1 MAPEQPARIFA
12 VGVNHKSGSAFLRD
26 RLFIDEDMLS
36 GVYARLSGGQIEQ
49 VVILSTCDRVEF
61 QGVAADPERAAA
73 VIGDV
78 FRRLA
83 GADID
88 ALENSTYRKFDE
100 AAVRHIF
107 AVAASLD
114 SQVIG
119 EPQVLGQVRE
129 GHRTAKAAGMVG
141 WELDQLFQS
150 AYSTAK
156 RVRTETTIGE
166 RAVSIASAATQIT
179 SDIHGNMKDVGV
191 LVIGLGE
198 IADLIVRHLKAV
210 GVGHIVL
217 TGSGKRAER
226 EAKALGYHYLAMEDL
241 NQGLVQADVTVTAA
255 GFGKYLVEKEAVD
268 EALRGRRH
276 RPMLFLDGGIPND
289 IEPGVHDL
297 DDAFL
302 YTLDDLE
309 QVAQQGRMQ
318 RGVVAQEAWA
328 IVDEEV
334 ARWIAGRAARKVIP
348 AVVALRAHF
357 EDLRNGILADR
368 PHADAAEATQ
378 LLINRLLHSPSAAFR
393 DLAEQG
399 DSSQM
404 MDAFVR
410 RLFALNGDDM
420 TEKKE

>member
-26 RLFIDEDMLS
+26 RLFIDEDMQL
-36 GVYARLSGGQIEQ
+36 GVYARLAEKQVEQ
-49 VVILSTCDRVEF
+49 AVILSTCDRVEF
-61 QGVAADPERAAA
+61 QGVAADPQKVAAI
-73 VIGDV
+73 IGDL
-78 FRRLA
+78 FCELA
-83 GADID
+83 GAGID
-88 ALENSTYRKFDE
+88 TLRTSIYEKFDDD
-100 AAVRHIF
+100 AVRHIF

-129 GHRTAKAAGMVG
+129 GLRAAKAAGMVG

-166 RAVSIASAATQIT
+166 RAVSIASAATQIAV
-179 SDIHGNMKDVGV
+179 DIHGNLRDVGV
-191 LVIGLGE
+191 LLIGLGE
-198 IADLIVRHLKAV
+198 IADLIVRHLRAA
-210 GVGHIVL
+210 GVGRITL
-217 TGSGKRAER
+217 TASGRRAER

-241 NQGLVQADVTVTAA
+241 TQGLVRADVTVTAA
-255 GFGKYLVEKEAVD
+255 GVGKYLVEKEAVD

-289 IEPGVHDL
+289 IEPSVHDL
-297 DDAFL
+297 DDAFV

-309 QVAQQGRMQ
+309 RVAQQGRMQ
-318 RGVVAQEAWA
+318 RELVAQEAWA

-334 ARWIAGRAARKVIP
+334 ARWKAGRAVLRVTP

-357 EDLRNGILADR
+357 EDLRLTILTER

-378 LLINRLLHSPSAAFR
+378 LLINRLLHSPSAALR
-393 DLAEQG
+393 ELAEQG
-399 DSSQM
+399 DTSPM
-404 MDAFVR
+404 MDVFVR
-410 RLFALNGDDM
+410 RLFALDGDDM
-420 TEKKE
+420 TGEKE

>member
-1 MAPEQPARIFA
+1 MAPEQPERIFA

-26 RLFIDEDMLS
+26 RLFIDEDMQL
-36 GVYARLSGGQIEQ
+36 GVYARLAEKQVEQ
-49 VVILSTCDRVEF
+49 AVILSTCDRIEF
-61 QGVAADPERAAA
+61 QGVATDPQKVAA

-78 FRRLA
+78 FCGLA
-83 GADID
+83 GAGIDI
-88 ALENSTYRKFDE
+88 LRTSIYEKFDDD
-100 AAVRHIF
+100 AVRHIF

-129 GHRTAKAAGMVG
+129 GLRAANAAGMVG

-166 RAVSIASAATQIT
+166 RAVSIASAATQIAV
-179 SDIHGNMKDVGV
+179 DIHGNLRDVGV
-191 LVIGLGE
+191 LLIGLGE
-198 IADLIVRHLKAV
+198 IAGLIVRHLRAA
-210 GVGHIVL
+210 GVGRITL
-217 TGSGKRAER
+217 TASGRRTER

-241 NQGLVQADVTVTAA
+241 TQGLVRADVTITAA
-255 GFGKYLVEKEAVD
+255 GVGKYLVEKEAVD

-289 IEPGVHDL
+289 IEPSVHDL
-297 DDAFL
+297 DDAFV

-309 QVAQQGRMQ
+309 RVAQQGRMQ
-318 RGVVAQEAWA
+318 RELVAQEAWA

-334 ARWIAGRAARKVIP
+334 ARWKAGRAVLRVTP

-357 EDLRNGILADR
+357 EDLRLTILTER

-378 LLINRLLHSPSAAFR
+378 LLINRLLHSPSAVLR
-393 DLAEQG
+393 ELAEQG
-399 DSSQM
+399 DTSPM
-404 MDAFVR
+404 MDVFVR
-410 RLFALNGDDM
+410 RLFALDGDVM
-420 TEKKE
+420 TGEKE